1 MSVDP
6 LAPGARE
13 GAALVSGLQ
22 AALQLAEEYGFPV
35 FPCHPDKRPY
45 TAHGLKDASTN
56 IEQVAS
62 FWERWPSALIGVLT
76 GRASKLLVVD
86 IDPDGAQWY
95 AENFER
101 LTCARIH
108 KTRRGHHLLYRMPET
123 EIRNSAGKIAPGVD
137 VRGEG
142 GYAIWWPA
150 HGLEAVGSLEDISE
164 PPVWLVAALIEP
176 ERKTTAL
183 ALSCGISEG
192 QRNETLFREAA
203 KLRRLGHTPAVMLA
217 ALRESNRER
226 CFPPLDDA
234 ELQSIA
240 RSAGR
245 YEPATTP
252 DETEPKPAR
261 SPLDWSA
268 LAPQTPPERQWAI
281 EHWLGMGHVTLMSG
295 PGGIGKTGVA
305 QALGSCLALRREYL
319 DWLPAARRVLMWAC
333 EDDANE
339 LWRRQAAIASWL
351 GVPLSDFAG
360 HFYAESY
367 DGRLVELAGQLNGG
381 QLVAMPMLKELRE
394 QIGDYKADVVIL
406 DNIARLFAGNENDR
420 HSVTSFVAMLT
431 AAATPTNAAV
441 LLLGH
446 PAKATGSEYSGS
458 TAWEGSVRSRL
469 YLGSTLPDAPESDP
483 DAPPDDD
490 VRYLC
495 RRKAN
500 YSARDWRRIR
510 YINGVMVP
518 EAASENGGKT
528 TAASPEYA
536 TEVVAR
542 AVRKLASMEMF
553 STASRGSPNYLPK
566 LARNYKLTE
575 NLTDRQFV
583 AAMREMQ
590 LAGRLADAIVGKY
603 PNRTAKHG
611 LTIVEA
617 TS

>member
-1 MSVDP
+1 MFVDS
-6 LAPGARE
+6 LAHGARE
-13 GAALVSGLQ
+13 GAALVNGLQ
-22 AALQLAEEYGFPV
+22 AALQLAEEYGLPV
-35 FPCHPDKRPY
+35 FPCRPDKRPH

-56 IEQVAS
+56 IEQVSS

-101 LTCARIH
+101 LACGRIH
-108 KTRRGHHLLYRMPET
+108 KTRRGYHLLYRMPET
-123 EIRNSAGKIAPGVD
+123 EIRNSAGKLAPGVD

-150 HGLEAVGSLEDISE
+150 HGHEAVGSLEDISE
-164 PPVWLVAALIEP
+164 PPPWVVAALIAP
-176 ERKTTAL
+176 EHKTGTPVI
-183 ALSCGISEG
+183 SCGIPEG
-192 QRNETLFREAA
+192 RRNEALFREAA

-217 ALRESNRER
+217 ALREFNRER
-226 CFPPLDDA
+226 CTPPLDDA

-240 RSAGR
+240 GSAGR
-245 YEPATTP
+245 YEPATP
-252 DETEPKPAR
+252 DEPEPRSAR
-261 SPLDWSA
+261 SPLNWSV
-268 LAPQTPPERQWAI
+268 LASQTPPARKWAI

-305 QALGSCLALRREYL
+305 QALGSCLAIRREYL
-319 DWLPAARRVLMWAC
+319 DWPPEQRIVLMWAC
-333 EDDANE
+333 EDDAAE
-339 LWRRQAAIASWL
+339 LWRRQTAIASWL
-351 GVPLSDFAG
+351 DVPLSDFAG
-360 HFYAESY
+360 RFYAESY

-381 QLVAMPMLKELRE
+381 QLIAMPMLKELRE

-406 DNIARLFAGNENDR
+406 DNVARLFAGNENDR
-420 HSVTSFVAMLT
+420 HSVTNFVAMLT

-469 YLGSTLPDAPESDP
+469 YLGSTLPDAVESDP

-490 VRYLC
+490 LRYLC

-510 YINGVMVP
+510 YINGAMVP
-518 EAASENGGKT
+518 EAAPENGGKPI
-528 TAASPEYA
+528 AANPEYA
-536 TEVVAR
+536 VEVVTR
-542 AVRKLASMEMF
+542 AVRKLASMNLYGV
-553 STASRGSPNYLPK
+553 ASKGSQNYLPK
-566 LARNYKLTE
+566 LARQYKLTD
-575 NLTDRQFV
+575 NLADRQFA

-590 LAGRLADAIVGKY
+590 LAGRLTMAVVGKY
-603 PNRTAKHG
+603 PNRNARSG
-611 LTIVEA
+611 LILVEA
-617 TS
+617 P